1 MVDFAKLLKEKQT
14 MARDKERK
22 RKREDEDEETS
33 ASDIGKELQEL
44 ESAWSEAE
52 VQEGFGDLPD
62 DTYQM
67 KVTKAYLNKSKSSG
81 RLQLTVEFTVATGK
95 FKNRKKWSHLGI
107 VDAQSLGFVKTL
119 FARLKLDPPKKL
131 AELNDEETLEK
142 LLDITC
148 ECSVKTR
155 GDFQNVYVNKLID
168 LDEEAEDADDWE
180 PSNRSKK
187 SKDED
192 EGDDEDEKP
201 KKKRAD
207 DADEEGDEDEKPRK
221 RDREEEDEDDEP
233 PKKKS
238 RRDEEDE
245 DEDDEP
251 KKKSKSEDEDE
262 EDEDERPKKKR
273 RDEDEDAED
282 DRPRKKSKF

>member
-1 MVDFAKLLKEKQT
+1 
-14 MARDKERK
+14 MARDKEKK
-22 RKREDEDEETS
+22 RKREDEEPEETS
-33 ASDIGKELQEL
+33 AEDIGKELQEL

-95 FKNRKKWSHLGI
+95 FKNRKKWSHYGI

-155 GDFQNVYVNKLID
+155 GDFQNVYVNKPID
-168 LDEEAEDADDWE
+168 LDEAETEDADDWE

-187 SKDED
+187 SKNE
-192 EGDDEDEKP
+192 
-201 KKKRAD
+201 
-207 DADEEGDEDEKPRK
+207 
-221 RDREEEDEDDEP
+221 
-233 PKKKS
+233 
-238 RRDEEDE
+238 E

-251 KKKSKSEDEDE
+251 KKKSKRDEEEDEDDEPRKKRKDEEEDEEDDEPPTKKKRDEEE
-262 EDEDERPKKKR
+262 EDEDEPPKKKSR
-273 RDEDEDAED
+273 RDDNDEDEK
-282 DRPRKKSKF
+282 PKKKSKF